1 MKTIDA
7 FDKQFPSEEACRRFL
22 RDMRWPNG
30 QVVCPRC
37 NHMGKIYALKARPFN
52 WVCKNKYCG
61 GANGYRFSVTTHT
74 IFENTKIELKLWF
87 KVGYLMLVSKKGI
100 SALQVHRVIF
110 GEDSGSDY
118 RTSWYMC
125 HRWRAAMQGEAL
137 KLSGEV
143 EFDETYVGGSESNKH
158 KHKRITTGGT
168 RGKVAVI
175 GAIARKGMVVAQVID
190 TAVPNA
196 IERFVHNTVAG
207 DVSLIATDEGQG
219 YRMLKKQG
227 YPHESVTH
235 SRGEYVRGKV
245 HTANLDNFWSM
256 LKRGIVGSYHKVS
269 KDYLPL
275 YVNEFS
281 WRYNNRKNPNAFADM
296 VTTCGN

>member
-7 FDKQFPSEEACRRFL
+7 FDKQFPTEDACRKFL

-30 QVVCPRC
+30 KIVCPRC
-37 NHMGKIYALKARPFN
+37 QHEGKIYALKARPFN

-61 GANGYRFSVTTHT
+61 DKNGYRFSVTTHS
-74 IFENTKIELKLWF
+74 IFENTKIPLKLWF

-143 EFDETYVGGSESNKH
+143 EFDETYVGGKERFKH
-158 KHKRITTGGT
+158 WSKRNPKKGGPA
-168 RGKVAVI
+168 GKVAVI

-190 TAVPNA
+190 TAEQNA
-196 IERFVHNTVAG
+196 IENFVHNTVAG
-207 DVSLIATDEGQG
+207 DVS
-219 YRMLKKQG
+219 
-227 YPHESVTH
+227 
-235 SRGEYVRGKV
+235 
-245 HTANLDNFWSM
+245 
-256 LKRGIVGSYHKVS
+256 
-269 KDYLPL
+269 
-275 YVNEFS
+275 
-281 WRYNNRKNPNAFADM
+281 
-296 VTTCGN
+296 

>member
-7 FDKQFPSEEACRRFL
+7 FDKQFPTEDACRKFL

-30 QVVCPRC
+30 KIVCPRC
-37 NHMGKIYALKARPFN
+37 QHEGKIYALKARPFN

-61 GANGYRFSVTTHT
+61 DKNGYRFSVTTHS
-74 IFENTKIELKLWF
+74 IFENTKIPLKLWF

-143 EFDETYVGGSESNKH
+143 EFDETYIGGKESNKPLWKR
-158 KHKRITTGGT
+158 KHRGLG
-168 RGKVAVI
+168 GKVAVI
-175 GAIARKGMVVAQVID
+175 GGIARKGMLVAKVID
-190 TAVPNA
+190 LAEPHA
-196 IERFVHNTVAG
+196 IENFVHNTVAG
-207 DVSLIATDEGQG
+207 DVTLIATDEGHG
-219 YRMLKKQG
+219 YKMLKKQG
-227 YPHESVTH
+227 YPHEAVTH
-235 SRGEYVRGKV
+235 MDHEYVRGRV
-245 HTANLDNFWSM
+245 HTANLDNFWAM
-256 LKRGIVGSYHKVS
+256 LKRGIIGSYHKVS

-281 WRYNNRKNPNAFADM
+281 WRYNNRRNPNAFADM
-296 VTTCGN
+296 VATCSS